1 MVGIKYILLNEI
13 RNNFFLLYIFFTVTI
28 GCLIL
33 QQNYHRRNILTSYPN
48 LINNTENSY
57 NDDSEGQ
64 VVDVEDLISSTSN
77 TAM

>member
-1 MVGIKYILLNEI
+1 M
-13 RNNFFLLYIFFTVTI
+13 
-28 GCLIL
+28 IL

-48 LINNTENSY
+48 LINNAENSY